1 MIDNNNNNN
10 KDDSDIEFIVLKVYK
25 SIIDKL
31 INDLKETKR
40 LNQDY
45 SPNYDLILVR
55 FRDMI
60 IDLGSHEILKKAI
73 ISTDKT
79 SVLGR
84 DEL

>member
-1 MIDNNNNNN
+1 MVEDNNKNG
-10 KDDSDIEFIVLKVYK
+10 SDTEFIVLKVYK
-25 SIIDKL
+25 SVIDKS
-31 INDLKETKR
+31 IKDLKETKR

-45 SPNYDLILVR
+45 APNYDLILVR

-60 IDLGSHEILKKAI
+60 IDLGSHENLKKAI
-73 ISTDKT
+73 ISTDNT

>member
-1 MIDNNNNNN
+1 MSNNNN
-10 KDDSDIEFIVLKVYK
+10 KDDSDTEFIVLKVYK

>member
-1 MIDNNNNNN
+1 MIENN
-10 KDDSDIEFIVLKVYK
+10 KDNSDTEFIVLKVYK

-31 INDLKETKR
+31 IKDLKETKR
-40 LNQDY
+40 LNQEY
-45 SPNYDLILVR
+45 TPNYDLILVR

>member
-1 MIDNNNNNN
+1 MIDNN

-45 SPNYDLILVR
+45 TPNYDLILVR

>member
-1 MIDNNNNNN
+1 MIEDDNNNN
-10 KDDSDIEFIVLKVYK
+10 KDDSDTEFIVLKVYK

>member
-1 MIDNNNNNN
+1 MIDNNNNK
-10 KDDSDIEFIVLKVYK
+10 KDDSDTEFIVLKVYK
-25 SIIDKL
+25 SIIDKF

>member
-1 MIDNNNNNN
+1 MIDNN
-10 KDDSDIEFIVLKVYK
+10 KDDSDTEFIVLKVYK

-31 INDLKETKR
+31 INDLRETKR
-40 LNQDY
+40 LSQDY
-45 SPNYDLILVR
+45 TPNYDLILVR

>member
-1 MIDNNNNNN
+1 MIDNNN
-10 KDDSDIEFIVLKVYK
+10 KDDSDTEFIVLKVYK

>member
-1 MIDNNNNNN
+1 MIDNN
-10 KDDSDIEFIVLKVYK
+10 KDDSDTEFIVLKVYK

-40 LNQDY
+40 LNQNY
-45 SPNYDLILVR
+45 TPNYDLIVVR

-79 SVLGR
+79 SLLGR

>member
-1 MIDNNNNNN
+1 MIDNNNNN
-10 KDDSDIEFIVLKVYK
+10 KDDSDTEFIVLKVYK
-25 SIIDKL
+25 SIIDKF
-31 INDLKETKR
+31 INDLKEIKR

>member
-1 MIDNNNNNN
+1 MIDDNN

>member
-1 MIDNNNNNN
+1 MVDNN
-10 KDDSDIEFIVLKVYK
+10 KDDSDTEFIVLKIYK

-31 INDLKETKR
+31 IKDLKETKK

-45 SPNYDLILVR
+45 VPNYELILVR

-73 ISTDKT
+73 MSTDKT
-79 SVLGR
+79 SMLER

>member
-1 MIDNNNNNN
+1 MIDNK
-10 KDDSDIEFIVLKVYK
+10 KDDSDTDTEFIVLKVYK
-25 SIIDKL
+25 SIIDKS
-31 INDLKETKR
+31 IKDLKETKR
-40 LNQDY
+40 LNQEY
-45 SPNYDLILVR
+45 TPNYDLILIR

-79 SVLGR
+79 SVLER

>member
-1 MIDNNNNNN
+1 
-10 KDDSDIEFIVLKVYK
+10 
-25 SIIDKL
+25 L
-31 INDLKETKR
+31 IKDLKETERINK
-40 LNQDY
+40 NY

-60 IDLGSHEILKKAI
+60 IDLGSHEVLKNAI

-79 SVLGR
+79 SMLGR

>member
-1 MIDNNNNNN
+1 MIDNN
-10 KDDSDIEFIVLKVYK
+10 KDDSDTEFIVLKVYK
-25 SIIDKL
+25 SVIDKL

-45 SPNYDLILVR
+45 TPNYDLISVR

>member
-1 MIDNNNNNN
+1 MIDNNN
-10 KDDSDIEFIVLKVYK
+10 KDGSDTEFIVLKVYK

>member
-1 MIDNNNNNN
+1 MVDNNKEN
-10 KDDSDIEFIVLKVYK
+10 SDTEFVVLKAYK

-31 INDLKETKR
+31 IKDLKETEKI
-40 LNQDY
+40 NKNY
-45 SPNYDLILVR
+45 VPNYDLILVR

-60 IDLGSHEILKKAI
+60 IDLGSHEVLKNAI

-79 SVLGR
+79 SMLGR

>member
-1 MIDNNNNNN
+1 MIDNNNNK
-10 KDDSDIEFIVLKVYK
+10 KDDSDTEFIVLKVYK

>member
-1 MIDNNNNNN
+1 MIDNN
-10 KDDSDIEFIVLKVYK
+10 KDDSDTEFIVLKVYK

-31 INDLKETKR
+31 IKDLKETKR
-40 LNQDY
+40 LNQEY
-45 SPNYDLILVR
+45 TPNYDLILVR

-79 SVLGR
+79 SILER

>member
-1 MIDNNNNNN
+1 MVDNN
-10 KDDSDIEFIVLKVYK
+10 KDDFDTEFIVLKIYK

-31 INDLKETKR
+31 IKDLKETKK

-45 SPNYDLILVR
+45 VPNYELILVR

-73 ISTDKT
+73 MSTDKT
-79 SVLGR
+79 SMLER

>member
-1 MIDNNNNNN
+1 MTDNNKN
-10 KDDSDIEFIVLKVYK
+10 DSDTEFIVLKVYK

-45 SPNYDLILVR
+45 TPNYDLILVR

-79 SVLGR
+79 SVLER

>member
-1 MIDNNNNNN
+1 MIDNNNNN
-10 KDDSDIEFIVLKVYK
+10 KDDSDTEFIVLKVYK

>member
-1 MIDNNNNNN
+1 MIDNNN

-25 SIIDKL
+25 SIIDKV

>member
-1 MIDNNNNNN
+1 MIDNNN

>member
-1 MIDNNNNNN
+1 MVDDNN
-10 KDDSDIEFIVLKVYK
+10 KDDSDTEFIVLKVYK
-25 SIIDKL
+25 SVIDKL
-31 INDLKETKR
+31 IKDLKETKR

-45 SPNYDLILVR
+45 APNYDLILVR

-60 IDLGSHEILKKAI
+60 IDLGSHENLKKVI
-73 ISTDKT
+73 ISTDNT

>member
-1 MIDNNNNNN
+1 MIDNNDN
-10 KDDSDIEFIVLKVYK
+10 KDDFDTEFIVLKVYK
-25 SIIDKL
+25 SIIDKV

>member
-1 MIDNNNNNN
+1 MIDNK
-10 KDDSDIEFIVLKVYK
+10 KDDSDTDTEFIVLKVYK

-31 INDLKETKR
+31 IKDLKETKR
-40 LNQDY
+40 LNQEY
-45 SPNYDLILVR
+45 TPNYDLILVR

-79 SVLGR
+79 SVLER

>member
-1 MIDNNNNNN
+1 MIDNNNN
-10 KDDSDIEFIVLKVYK
+10 KDGSDTEFIVLKVYK

-60 IDLGSHEILKKAI
+60 IDLGSHEILKKVI

>member
-1 MIDNNNNNN
+1 MVDDNNN
-10 KDDSDIEFIVLKVYK
+10 KDDSDTEYVVLKVYK
-25 SIIDKL
+25 SVIDKL
-31 INDLKETKR
+31 IKDLKETKR

-45 SPNYDLILVR
+45 APNYDLILVR

-60 IDLGSHEILKKAI
+60 IDLGSHENLKKAI

-79 SVLGR
+79 SVLER

>member
-1 MIDNNNNNN
+1 MIDNK
-10 KDDSDIEFIVLKVYK
+10 KDDSDTEFIVLKVYK

-31 INDLKETKR
+31 IKDLKETKR
-40 LNQDY
+40 LNQEY
-45 SPNYDLILVR
+45 TPNYDLILVR

-79 SVLGR
+79 SVLER

>member
-1 MIDNNNNNN
+1 MIDNNKN
-10 KDDSDIEFIVLKVYK
+10 DSDTEFIVLKVYK

-45 SPNYDLILVR
+45 TPNYELILVR

>member
-1 MIDNNNNNN
+1 MIDNNN
-10 KDDSDIEFIVLKVYK
+10 KDDSDTEFIVLKVHK